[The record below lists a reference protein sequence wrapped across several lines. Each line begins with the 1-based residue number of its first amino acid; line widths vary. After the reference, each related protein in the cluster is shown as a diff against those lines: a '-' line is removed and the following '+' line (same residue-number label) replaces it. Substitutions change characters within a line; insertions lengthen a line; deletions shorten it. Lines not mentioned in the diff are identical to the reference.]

1 MKKNNNRLENLKMEF
16 MRNRQ
21 AMFAAFFLIFIVLI
35 SILVFFSPVSPDAIN
50 VSAKFLSP
58 SPTNWFG
65 TDEMGRDY
73 FTRVLYGGQ
82 ISLLVAVLAMIT
94 SIIIGVTVGIVS
106 GYFGGWV
113 DGILMRF
120 VDVLSSIPWIIMVT
134 VVGVV
139 FKMGLVSIIV
149 VIGFFSWMETAR
161 IVRSEVLSAK
171 ERDYVAYARF
181 IGIRPLR
188 IITGHIL
195 LAVFPTI
202 ITAATSTIAGAIMT
216 ESALSFLGLGV
227 SAPMSS
233 WGSLLQSGQQ
243 YLQRAP
249 HMAILP
255 GILIILTVYSFNKL
269 GDALRVFI
277 EPKVMMGEKNG

>member
-1 MKKNNNRLENLKMEF
+1 
-16 MRNRQ
+16 
-21 AMFAAFFLIFIVLI
+21 
-35 SILVFFSPVSPDAIN
+35 
-50 VSAKFLSP
+50 
-58 SPTNWFG
+58 
-65 TDEMGRDY
+65 
-73 FTRVLYGGQ
+73 
-82 ISLLVAVLAMIT
+82 MIT

-120 VDVLSSIPWIIMVT
+120 ADVLSSIPWIIMVT

-139 FKMGLVSIIV
+139 FKRGLVSIIV

-233 WGSLLQSGQQ
+233 
-243 YLQRAP
+243 
-249 HMAILP
+249 
-255 GILIILTVYSFNKL
+255 
-269 GDALRVFI
+269 
-277 EPKVMMGEKNG
+277 

>member
-1 MKKNNNRLENLKMEF
+1 
-16 MRNRQ
+16 
-21 AMFAAFFLIFIVLI
+21 
-35 SILVFFSPVSPDAIN
+35 
-50 VSAKFLSP
+50 
-58 SPTNWFG
+58 
-65 TDEMGRDY
+65 MGRDY

-120 VDVLSSIPWIIMVT
+120 ADVLSSIPWIIMVT

-139 FKMGLVSIIV
+139 FKRGLVSIIV